1 MRITVVG
8 GGIVGL
14 SAADRLAEAGH
25 DVTIVTAGKPEDATS
40 AIAGG
45 LLYPPMANPDERI
58 LRWTAAGLAEFR
70 RQGAPGFRERR
81 GWIQVAP
88 GAPDPVWLAVM
99 DRPSRSGDRLEFT
112 TGLVDTPAY
121 LAWLADRVAARG
133 VHTEYRKVA
142 SLTEFDGVVV
152 NAAGLAGGALAGDDH
167 AVVPVGGQVVHLAD
181 PGLTGFAV
189 DESGPGITYVLPHG
203 RHVVCGGTE
212 EPGRPDV
219 EPNPAVAEDIVRRCR
234 ALVPELASAE
244 VLGTKVGLRP
254 YRPSVRVER
263 VGKVIHCY
271 GHGGAGI
278 TLAWGCAAEV
288 EGLVSGVAGY

>member
-25 DVTIVTAGKPEDATS
+25 DVTIVTAGKPEDSTS
-40 AIAGG
+40 AVAGG

-70 RQGAPGFRERR
+70 RQAPPGFRERR
-81 GWIQVAP
+81 GWIQIVP
-88 GAPDPVWLAVM
+88 GAPDPAWLAVM

-112 TGLVDTPAY
+112 TGAVDTPVY

-133 VHTEYRKVA
+133 VRTEYRKVA
-142 SLTEFDGVVV
+142 SLTEFDGLVV
-152 NAAGLAGGALAGDDH
+152 NAAGLAGGALAGDDS
-167 AVVPVGGQVVHLAD
+167 VVPVGGQVVHLAD
-181 PGLTGFAV
+181 PGLTEFAV
-189 DESGPGITYVLPHG
+189 DDSGPGVTYVLPHG

-219 EPNPAVAEDIVRRCR
+219 VPDPAVAEDIVRRCR
-234 ALVPELASAE
+234 ALVPELASVE
-244 VLGTKVGLRP
+244 VLRTKVGLRP
-254 YRPSVRVER
+254 YRPSVRLER
-263 VGKVIHCY
+263 VGDVVHCY

-288 EGLVSGVAGY
+288 QGLVSVPGA